1 MADAMIS
8 GMSIDESGNFNATSM
23 QQTRAANQAIT
34 GPDYI
39 DPGQFRKPDYFV
51 YVYSVVD
58 PRPDN
63 MKLRRAFPPLIPD
76 LEIAEAKG
84 ARYVLVTTIASP
96 VNQPLMKEN
105 GERYIDAHDA
115 RRLAM
120 DIVNP
125 ENLTLDQD
133 RKTTGIGRAE
143 GNDYGKLGVFWSLN
157 SPPKEE
163 EITKAIARKEAF
175 YRARLDQARVI
186 QTSNPKA
193 LDEYITTTD
202 HVAADYFSL
211 EFPWHQHLVKQDN
224 CSNCGESI
232 RPGAKFHQ
240 SAALGIVCVIDW
252 RAAVNAGVKKLKDVP
267 EEKRWESESSRSGET
282 AAS

>member
-1 MADAMIS
+1 MAEATIAS
-8 GMSIDESGNFNATSM
+8 TSVDESGHFNARSVRDT
-23 QQTRAANQAIT
+23 QAANQAIV
-34 GPDYI
+34 GQDYV

-63 MKLRRAFPPLIPD
+63 MKLRRSFPPLIPD

-84 ARYVLVTTIASP
+84 SRYVLVTTIASP

-133 RKTTGIGRAE
+133 RKTQGLSRAE

-157 SPPKEE
+157 NPPKEE
-163 EITKAIARKEAF
+163 EIRKAIDRKEAF

-193 LDEYITTTD
+193 LDEYITATD
-202 HVAADYFSL
+202 HVAADYFAL
-211 EFPWHQHLVKQDN
+211 EFPWHQHLVKQET
-224 CSNCGESI
+224 CPNCGEHI

-240 SAALGIVCVIDW
+240 SVALGVMCVLDW
-252 RAAVNAGVKKLKDVP
+252 QAAVNAGVKKLEDVP
-267 EEKRWESESSRSGET
+267 EGKRWKSKSSRSGET